1 MDGDPPTLPGME
13 AFAPVAVVHDDASPT
28 ARRTARRR
36 NMLAAGVHPAT
47 GLKLFPA
54 VFGHKCGGCAHA
66 VQVQHGNQTYWKCD
80 TSRLGLSRSAASAFI
95 ASIEGG
101 RHFSGSGSF
110 WCRESVRSYPN
121 PATDDS
127 PNRARCGCSSQQYPG
142 NCGSTASDAS

>member
-1 MDGDPPTLPGME
+1 MDAEPPPTLPGME

-66 VQVQHGNQTYWKCD
+66 VQVQHGNRTYWKCD
-80 TSRLGLSRSAASAFI
+80 TSRLGLARSAASDIRTSWPACELFKVPPP
-95 ASIEGG
+95 APIE
-101 RHFSGSGSF
+101 
-110 WCRESVRSYPN
+110 E
-121 PATDDS
+121 DDPTHPLEPS
-127 PNRARCGCSSQQYPG
+127 
-142 NCGSTASDAS
+142 